1 MSEETCIRAYKP
13 SDIGSPTFLN
23 WRPVR
28 TLQEVADIMGIHY
41 QHVHSYEKSA
51 MKKLRKHPLMK
62 RLWAEINEGL

>member
-41 QHVHSYEKSA
+41 QHVHSYEKA
-51 MKKLRKHPLMK
+51 L
-62 RLWAEINEGL
+62 